1 MQTKNGF
8 TLLESLVA
16 IAVLTVG
23 VSTAMYVMTQAL
35 KVGERT
41 KHKIISANLAQEGL
55 EVIRNIR
62 DRNWF
67 EGRTWY
73 QGIDALTNA
82 CLQSNTL
89 YNTIET
95 TCSLGSNL
103 AFAGGQYIMSNAAS
117 AYSRTITTQLENSG
131 NPDERLHVISRVSC
145 GAMCSVMLEEYLYNW
160 K

>member
-1 MQTKNGF
+1 MHTKNGF

-16 IAVLTVG
+16 IAVFSVG

-41 KHKIISANLAQEGL
+41 KQKIVAASLAQEGL
-55 EVIRNIR
+55 EVVRNIR

-73 QGIDALTNA
+73 QGIDALSNA
-82 CLQSNTL
+82 CLQWNTRFDTVAT
-89 YNTIET
+89 N
-95 TCSLGSNL
+95 CAAGPNL
-103 AFAGGQYIMSNAAS
+103 AFAGGRYIMSNATSSYA
-117 AYSRTITTQLENSG
+117 RTITTQLENAG
-131 NPDERLHVISRVSC
+131 NPDERLHVTSRVTC
-145 GAMCSVMLEEYLYNW
+145 GMSCSVMLDEYLYNW